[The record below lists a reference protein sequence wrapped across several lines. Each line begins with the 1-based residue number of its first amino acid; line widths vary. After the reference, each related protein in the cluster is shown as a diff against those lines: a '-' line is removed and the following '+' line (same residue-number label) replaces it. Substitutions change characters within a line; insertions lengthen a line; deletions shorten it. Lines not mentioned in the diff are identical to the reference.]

1 MAGDRPR
8 LDTTSRGLRV
18 VSEPMS
24 GVRSVALG
32 IWIGVGSRYETPAQ
46 AGVSHFL
53 EHLLFKGT
61 PQYTAEQIAQI
72 FDGFGG
78 EVNAATGRDYT
89 VVYIRVLDEILER
102 GMPVIADMLIRPTF
116 ADLDQER
123 QVVCEEIAMYA
134 DDPEDQVHDL
144 LARAIFPD
152 QPLGRPVIGTAD
164 VVGTIPHADIAAYH
178 AAHYRAPNVV
188 VAASGNIDHE
198 TLLAL
203 GDRLLADLPGGGA
216 PALPVAAHYDAPRL
230 ALLEKPTE
238 QVHLCLGGPGLTR
251 SDPRRHAQAVL
262 DTLLGG
268 LMSSRLFQEVREKR
282 GLAYSVGSY
291 TAGYHDAGQVVVHLG
306 TREDNL
312 ATCCEVIGTELRRL
326 RDDPVDATELRRAKD
341 HLKGRLVLS
350 TESPGTR
357 MNRLG
362 RAVVTDSEMLTI
374 DEIIDRVE
382 AVEPGDIQ
390 SLADEFWQPEQ
401 MSVAIV
407 GTNEDLMRR
416 GIAKVAP
423 HVADAAPIAL
433 VEPVV
438 SP

>member
-1 MAGDRPR
+1 MADDRPR

-18 VSEPMS
+18 VSEPMP

-61 PQYTAEQIAQI
+61 PQYTAEQIAQL

-89 VVYIRVLDEILER
+89 VVYIRVLDEILQR
-102 GMPVIADMLIRPTF
+102 GMPIIADMLIRPVF

-123 QVVCEEIAMYA
+123 QVVCEEIAMYG

-144 LARAIFPD
+144 LARAIFPN
-152 QPLGRPVIGTAD
+152 QPLGRPVIGTAE
-164 VVGTIPHADIAAYH
+164 VIGSIPHAEIAEYH
-178 AAHYRAPNVV
+178 HSHYRAPNMV
-188 VAASGNIDHE
+188 VAASGNVDHDALVGLSE
-198 TLLAL
+198 QLLA
-203 GDRLLADLPGGGA
+203 GLPDGAA
-216 PALPVAAHYDAPRL
+216 PAGPAEAVYDIPRL
-230 ALLEKPTE
+230 AMLEKPTE
-238 QVHLCLGGPGLTR
+238 QVHLCIGGPGLTR

-262 DTLLGG
+262 DTMLGG

-291 TAGYHDAGQVVVHLG
+291 TAGYSDAGQVVVHLG

-312 ATCCEVIGTELRRL
+312 ATCCEVIHTELRRL
-326 RDDPVDATELRRAKD
+326 RDEPIAAEELRRAKD

-374 DEIIDRVE
+374 DEIIARVE
-382 AVEPGDIQ
+382 AVESTDLQ
-390 SLADEFWQPEQ
+390 ALADEFWQPEA

-407 GTNEDLMRR
+407 GPNQDLMRR

-423 HVADAAPIAL
+423 HVAEAMPIGL
-433 VEPVV
+433 SEEGPNQ
-438 SP
+438 